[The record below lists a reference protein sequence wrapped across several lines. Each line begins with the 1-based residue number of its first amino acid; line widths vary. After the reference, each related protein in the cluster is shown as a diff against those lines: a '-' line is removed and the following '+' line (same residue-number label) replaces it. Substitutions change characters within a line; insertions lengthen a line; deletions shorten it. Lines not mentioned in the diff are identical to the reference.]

1 MANALLRT
9 KLSIP
14 PPRLGAVPRT
24 QLCDQLDSG
33 LHGKLTVVSAPAG
46 FGKSTLLSA
55 WATRA
60 TLPLGWLT
68 LGETDNDP
76 HHFWRYFGAALQA
89 AFGDEL
95 PWPDAESELST
106 DEDDTG
112 EGMATALLNALAD
125 ISGPHAILVLDDYHA
140 ITNPAIQAMMERF
153 VENLPP
159 PLHLII
165 VSRIDPPWPLA
176 RLHAQR
182 ELTEIR
188 APDLRF
194 TPEESAKFLTNVMGL
209 TLEPTAIEAL
219 EARTEGWIAGLQMA
233 ALSMDGQTDPTD
245 FLAGLGD
252 SHHFITDYLLE
263 EVLNRQ
269 PAARREFLIKSAVLE
284 RMSGS
289 LCEAVTGVADGDTML
304 RELEQANLFIAPLD
318 GGRRW
323 YRYHQLFRELL
334 LARLARQQPA
344 EAAELH
350 LRASRWYEQH
360 GLLASAMRHAT
371 AAEDVERQVALIA
384 NNVLHLAYLGEL
396 RRLVRWLEFLPKEL
410 GARQPWFHISQAWVL
425 AFAGHLED
433 VETELAAVDR
443 SLGQLGELEGA
454 GGDFAAT
461 ARHVRG
467 HATAIRGYLAGLRS
481 ETDESLRLVHQALEL
496 LPGEDRIAR
505 GWTTLLLAVELR
517 ALNEFQEAD
526 EAFVSAIALGRA
538 AGSVPLTTDALWER
552 SWLQLVQGKL
562 QNVLENSAAALELA
576 DAHER
581 ESGQRLAPTGYA
593 HIGIAAVLHERNE
606 LTLALDHAT
615 EAVRLARRW
624 GMADARARSE
634 LQLALTLQ
642 AAGRVE
648 EASAMAMQAAETA
661 AGISSAYAQIIDTS
675 LARVHLAQGNLA
687 AVEAWASENHLHED
701 ADLSTLPLY
710 RGIVFARLLMAQ
722 AEMNARKRRVARR
735 ALLQLQER
743 ARAIGANGN
752 LIEILTLT
760 ALNEAAAGH
769 DAAAQTA
776 LREAL
781 ALGEPEGYRRTFLAG
796 GEPMRKLLVAALAQD
811 VAPPYAARLIDAL
824 EDELGDADQRMP
836 SAALPEPLTEREMA
850 VLRLLPTALT
860 TAEIADALVV
870 APSTVR
876 THIKRIYDKLDVHRR
891 VEAVAAARKLDL
903 LP

>member
-1 MANALLRT
+1 MATALLRT

-14 PPRLGAVPRT
+14 PPRLSTLPRT
-24 QLCDQLDSG
+24 HLCQRLDSG
-33 LHGKLTVVSAPAG
+33 LQGKLTLLSAPAG

-55 WATRA
+55 WATQT
-60 TLPLGWLT
+60 TLPPGWLT
-68 LGETDNDP
+68 LDERDNDP
-76 HHFWRYFGAALQA
+76 LRFWRYLDAALHT
-89 AFGDEL
+89 AFGDDV
-95 PWPDAESELST
+95 PWLAVESDLIV
-106 DEDDTG
+106 DEEEKG
-112 EGMATALLNALAD
+112 EAVVTALLNALAE
-125 ISGPHAILVLDDYHA
+125 ISAPRAILVLDDYHA
-140 ITNPAIQAMMERF
+140 ITNPTIQAMMERI
-153 VENLPP
+153 VENAPP

-165 VSRIDPPWPLA
+165 ASRIDPPWPLA
-176 RLHAQR
+176 RLRAQG
-182 ELTEIR
+182 ELTELR

-194 TPEESAKFLTNVMGL
+194 TPEESAIFLREVMGL
-209 TLEPTAIEAL
+209 TIEPAVVEAL

-233 ALSMDGQTDPTD
+233 ALSMDNQTDSTD
-245 FLAGLGD
+245 FLDGLAD
-252 SHHFITDYLLE
+252 NHYFITDYLLE

-269 PAARREFLIKSAVLE
+269 PTARREFLIKSAILD
-284 RMSGS
+284 RMNGS
-289 LCEAVTGVADGDTML
+289 LCEAVTGVGDGATML

-334 LARLARQQPA
+334 LARLTNQQPSQV
-344 EAAELH
+344 AELH

-371 AAEDVERQVALIA
+371 AAGDVERQVALVA

-410 GARQPWFHISQAWVL
+410 GAYHPWFHISQAWVL
-425 AFAGHLED
+425 AFAGHLDD

-443 SLGQLGELEGA
+443 SLRQLGELEGA
-454 GGDFAAT
+454 DGDFVAT
-461 ARHVRG
+461 AHHVRG
-467 HATAIRGYLAGLRS
+467 HAAAIRGYLAGLRS
-481 ETDESLRLVHQALEL
+481 NTDESLRLVHEALAL
-496 LPGEDRIAR
+496 LPNEDRIAR

-526 EAFVSAIALGRA
+526 DAFVSAIALGRA

-606 LTLALDHAT
+606 LARALDHAT

-642 AAGRVE
+642 ALGRE
-648 EASAMAMQAAETA
+648 GEASAMATRAAETA
-661 AGISSAYAQIIDTS
+661 AGISPAYAQIIDTS

-687 AVEAWASENHLHED
+687 AIEAWAGENDLGED
-701 ADLSTLPLY
+701 PDLSTLPLY

-722 AEMNARKRRVARR
+722 AATDVGKRRAARR
-735 ALLQLQER
+735 VLRQLQER
-743 ARAIGANGN
+743 ARAVAANGN
-752 LIEILTLT
+752 LIEILALT
-760 ALNEAAAGH
+760 ALNEAASGQ

-776 LREAL
+776 LGEAL
-781 ALGEPEGYRRTFLAG
+781 ALGEPQGYMRTFVAG
-796 GEPMRKLLVAALAQD
+796 GEPMRKLLVAALAQNI
-811 VAPPYAARLIDAL
+811 APPYAARLIDAL
-824 EDELGDADQRMP
+824 EDELGNADQHMP
-836 SAALPEPLTEREMA
+836 SAALTEPLTEREMV

-891 VEAVAAARKLDL
+891 VEAVAAARELDL